1 MYYIDAVES
10 EMVLFDFPEIAPATE
25 SSSDGDSIG
34 SKFVKVV
41 KFIAKKIKEFIQKI
55 IELIKK
61 LLGFKNKYKAL
72 DIKNQAL
79 KDFKV
84 RIKSYLPDKE
94 VTDLTKIKG
103 LSSYTGGESGPY
115 ISVAQAESAE
125 RAVEQ
130 SLEYIISKYSEE
142 LSIYRS
148 DIQAINENTAQGG
161 LKLKKYCD
169 ESTKASLSND
179 QKTAVYEMTNA
190 INSVYE
196 SAQAVK
202 NSKDDIISTRD
213 SSKKKML
220 EKVASLV
227 SGGTNSVPDEVT
239 NVVKSIINR
248 YSVAIKTAL
257 RDSDPMLNKYLH
269 YTEEQAKLLK
279 TLADTWDVLT
289 KAMTYDDPFK
299 KVIMDGSKLT
309 LEFSKDIFIAINT
322 IKSSVEGNMFEG
334 LPD

>member
-1 MYYIDAVES
+1 MYYIDAMES
-10 EMVLFDFPEIAPATE
+10 EIALFDFPEIAPATE
-25 SSSDGDSIG
+25 ATSEGIG
-34 SKFVKVV
+34 SKIAKAV

-84 RIKSYLPDKE
+84 RIKAYLPDTE

-103 LSSYTGGESGPY
+103 LSSYQGGESGPY
-115 ISVAQAESAE
+115 ISVAQAESLE

-130 SLEYIISKYSEE
+130 SLEYVISKYSEE
-142 LSIYRS
+142 LSIYKS

-169 ESTKASLSND
+169 DSTKATLNND
-179 QKTAVYEMTNA
+179 QKTATYEMRNA

-196 SAQAVK
+196 SAQTVK
-202 NSKDDIISTRD
+202 KSKDDIISTRD
-213 SSKKKML
+213 SSKKKMV
-220 EKVASLV
+220 EQINSII
-227 SGGTNSVPDEVT
+227 SGRTNGIPEEVT
-239 NVVKSIINR
+239 NMIKSIINR
-248 YSVAIKTAL
+248 YSISIKTAL
-257 RDSDPMLNKYLH
+257 RDSDPMLNKYLK

-279 TLADTWDVLT
+279 LLADTWDDLT
-289 KAMTYDDPFK
+289 KMTSYDDPFAR
-299 KVIMDGSKLT
+299 ILMDGSRIT
-309 LEFSKDIFIAINT
+309 LEFSKDIYIAINN
-322 IKSSVEGNMFEG
+322 IKASVEGNIFEG
-334 LPD
+334 LSN

>member
-10 EMVLFDFPEIAPATE
+10 EMALFDFPEIAPATE
-25 SSSDGDSIG
+25 SSDGESIG
-34 SKFVKVV
+34 SKFVKVI

-61 LLGFKNKYKAL
+61 LLGLKNKYKAL

-130 SLEYIISKYSEE
+130 SLDYVISKYSDD
-142 LSIYRS
+142 LKIYRS

-161 LKLKKYCD
+161 LKLQKYCD
-169 ESTKASLSND
+169 DSTKASLNND
-179 QKTAVYEMTNA
+179 QKTATHEMTNA

-196 SAQAVK
+196 SAQTVK
-202 NSKDDIISTRD
+202 KSKDDIINTRD
-213 SSKKKML
+213 SSKKKMA
-220 EKVASLV
+220 EQIASIV
-227 SGGTNSVPDEVT
+227 SGGTKGIPDEIT

-248 YSVAIKTAL
+248 YSVSLKTAL

-279 TLADTWDVLT
+279 VLADTWDDLT
-289 KAMTYDDPFK
+289 KMMTADDPFK
-299 KVIMDGSKLT
+299 KVIMDGSKIT
-309 LEFSKDIFIAINT
+309 LEFSKDIYIAINN
-322 IKSSVEGNMFEG
+322 IKASVEGNIFEG
-334 LPD
+334 LSN